1 MNALRLSFEGIE
13 MMTHRRF
20 TLPVAEPNLTTL
32 RGVRSGQIDLAEALG
47 LIDNAEEKSSSGR
60 GLAGAVQ

>member
-1 MNALRLSFEGIE
+1 